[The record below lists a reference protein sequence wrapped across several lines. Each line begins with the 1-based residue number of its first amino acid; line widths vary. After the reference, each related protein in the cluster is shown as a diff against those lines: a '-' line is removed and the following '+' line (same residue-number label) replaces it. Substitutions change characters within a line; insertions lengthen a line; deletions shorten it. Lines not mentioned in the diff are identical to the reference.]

1 MTFHD
6 GSPFNAD
13 AVVAN
18 IERHIDPKGG
28 LAASSRMRN
37 VIASVKKLDDNNVE
51 ITLKKVYP
59 SFLNLL
65 TGGSAKMVSP
75 AAAKAGT
82 IGRKADGTGPYML
95 QEYKTGE
102 YVLEKKNPKYWGENH
117 GPDEIKWTRS
127 SEPSVMNMALLSG
140 RSM

>member
-1 MTFHD
+1 
-6 GSPFNAD
+6 
-13 AVVAN
+13 
-18 IERHIDPKGG
+18 
-28 LAASSRMRN
+28 MRN

-102 YVLEKKNPKYWGENH
+102 YVLEKK
-117 GPDEIKWTRS
+117 TRNTGARITAR
-127 SEPSVMNMALLSG
+127 MRLSG
-140 RSM
+140 LERGAVGDEHGAAFRPSM